1 MTEELFTQ
9 LQPVIAAAHLELVDV
24 ELRSGVLLV
33 TVDREGG
40 VDLEALTDANRAVS
54 IVLDESDPIPGR
66 YTLEVSSPGVERTLR
81 TPAHFV
87 KAVGE
92 TVTVKT
98 RPQVP
103 GDRRRRG
110 VLVAADDKGLTLRE
124 EGGPDEGVRLA
135 YSDIDKARTVFLWGP
150 EPKSGKQAAA
160 KKDAG
165 KQASGKQA
173 AGKQAGRNTRGVE
186 SGSTHGEGGPRPADA
201 VGDGPGGRSAAADG
215 TAADGTAAD
224 GTAEATENRTTE
236 MKRKQVVSP

>member
-1 MTEELFTQ
+1 VTEELFAK
-9 LQPVIAAAHLELVDV
+9 LQPVVTAADLELVDV

-54 IVLDESDPIPGR
+54 GLLDELDPIDSR

-92 TVTVKT
+92 TVSVKT

-110 VLVAADDKGLTLRE
+110 VLVAADEQGLTMEE
-124 EGGPDEGVRLA
+124 EGGPDGGVRLA
-135 YSDIDKARTVFLWGP
+135 YSDIDKARTVFVWGP
-150 EPKSGKQAAA
+150 EQKGAKA
-160 KKDAG
+160 KKPATKAG
-165 KQASGKQA
+165 AKRSGAKTGSSSG
-173 AGKQAGRNTRGVE
+173 GKN
-186 SGSTHGEGGPRPADA
+186 GSLQGG
-201 VGDGPGGRSAAADG
+201 GT
-215 TAADGTAAD
+215 TAATTENK
-224 GTAEATENRTTE
+224 TAENKTTE
-236 MKRKQVVSP
+236 TKRKQVVSP

>member
-1 MTEELFTQ
+1 MTNALIGTTEHRKEAAPMTEELFTQ

-40 VDLEALTDANRAVS
+40 VDLQALTDANRAVS
-54 IVLDESDPIPGR
+54 GVLDELDPIPGR

-81 TPAHFV
+81 TPAHFA

-110 VLVAADDKGLTLRE
+110 VLVAADEHGLTLEE

-150 EPKSGKQAAA
+150 EPK
-160 KKDAG
+160 AG
-165 KQASGKQA
+165 KKAGTKSGQPK
-173 AGKQAGRNTRGVE
+173 G
-186 SGSTHGEGGPRPADA
+186 A
-201 VGDGPGGRSAAADG
+201 VAG
-215 TAADGTAAD
+215 TAKPGSSSKGGTSPRQRADTTAAT
-224 GTAEATENRTTE
+224 TADTTDDKTTV

>member
-1 MTEELFTQ
+1 MTEELFAQ
-9 LQPVIAAAHLELVDV
+9 LQPVIAAARLELVDV
-24 ELRSGVLLV
+24 ELRSGVVLV

-54 IVLDESDPIPGR
+54 AVLDELDPIPGR

-110 VLVAADDKGLTLRE
+110 VLVAADEHGLTLAE
-124 EGGPDEGVRLA
+124 EDGPDKGVRLA
-135 YSDIDKARTVFLWGP
+135 YTDIDKARTVFVWGP
-150 EPKSGKQAAA
+150 APKARKPAGRAKPGPGAKAKPGSAA
-160 KKDAG
+160 K
-165 KQASGKQA
+165 
-173 AGKQAGRNTRGVE
+173 GRN
-186 SGSTHGEGGPRPADA
+186 GPQVPTD
-201 VGDGPGGRSAAADG
+201 
-215 TAADGTAAD
+215 T
-224 GTAEATENRTTE
+224 TAETAETAETAGSKENRTTE

>member
-1 MTEELFTQ
+1 MTYSLIETAEHRKEAAPMTEELVVR
-9 LQPVIAAAHLELVDV
+9 LQPVIAAVRLELVDV

-54 IVLDESDPIPGR
+54 AVLDELDPIPGR

-87 KAVGE
+87 KAIGE

-110 VLVAADDKGLTLRE
+110 VLVAADDHGLTLAE
-124 EGGPDEGVRLA
+124 EGGPDGGVHLA
-135 YSDIDKARTVFLWGP
+135 YSDIDKARTVFVWGP
-150 EPKSGKQAAA
+150 EPKGGKQTEA
-160 KKDAG
+160 KKAG
-165 KQASGKQA
+165 TK
-173 AGKQAGRNTRGVE
+173 AGRPVGGTSNAPTGQAGPGRRRGMTTE
-186 SGSTHGEGGPRPADA
+186 P
-201 VGDGPGGRSAAADG
+201 
-215 TAADGTAAD
+215 
-224 GTAEATENRTTE
+224 TENRTTE